1 VGRVDLADDI
11 DLDPASLRNGQQV
24 WVAHRA
30 ATFLYLWQQGAVVR
44 YPGDRTSRV
53 VMVGKLRLGPPGP

>member
-1 VGRVDLADDI
+1 VDISDHT
-11 DLDPASLRNGQQV
+11 DLDPGALRTGQQV

-44 YPGDRTSRV
+44 YPGDQMGRV